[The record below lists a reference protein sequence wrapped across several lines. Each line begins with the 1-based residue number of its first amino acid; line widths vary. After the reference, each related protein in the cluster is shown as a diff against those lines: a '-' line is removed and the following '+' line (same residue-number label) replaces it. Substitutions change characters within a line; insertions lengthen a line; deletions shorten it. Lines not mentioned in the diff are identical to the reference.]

1 MDSLSRPPPGLST
14 LTLRK
19 ADEGAGV
26 NEANDRGEVIN
37 ENLALAMREVL
48 RAVRDLDYGS
58 VEMVVHNSR
67 VVQIE
72 RKQKLRLDK
81 PRIRLNAPKMSTEL
95 SD

>member
-1 MDSLSRPPPGLST
+1 MR
-14 LTLRK
+14 
-19 ADEGAGV
+19 AAEV
-26 NEANDRGEVIN
+26 NEPKGRGEVIN
-37 ENLALAMREVL
+37 EHLAVAMREVL
-48 RAVRDLDYGS
+48 RAIRDLDYGS
-58 VEMVVHNSR
+58 VEIVVHNSR